1 MIVPDTVS
9 RKKCYRFRGGLI
21 EKFAVVADAAYHDM
35 DQRERE
41 REKCRSFYTPVNALV
56 TECFLSAS
64 LIRYKRAQ

>member
-9 RKKCYRFRGGLI
+9 RKKRYRFRGGLI

-41 REKCRSFYTPVNALV
+41 RERTADHFTRPLM
-56 TECFLSAS
+56 LS
-64 LIRYKRAQ
+64 

>member
-1 MIVPDTVS
+1 MIVPDAAS

-41 REKCRSFYTPVNALV
+41 RELQIILHAR
-56 TECFLSAS
+56 
-64 LIRYKRAQ
+64 